1 MRQVFENWLEK
12 YFGSEETILLSV
24 LLLSSVIVVVL
35 LGTMLGPLFAAL
47 IIAFVLQGLVNRLQS
62 FGLSKTFSVSLAYAI
77 FMILMLS
84 VAIGAAPI
92 IGKQMSVLLSELP
105 LIVSQLQDLLKQF
118 PERYSEYLTAEQVN
132 IIWLRLSN
140 ELGGFIEQLLSFS
153 INSFPSVI
161 ALLIYLFLVPLL
173 VFFMLK
179 DQNFLI
185 DFVLGLLPTNRP
197 IMTAIW
203 AEMDIQVSNYIRGK
217 AIEII
222 VVGMASLVAFVWL
235 DLKYAALLALFV
247 GLSVLV
253 PYIGAAIV
261 TIPVLLVG
269 YTQWGLGV
277 NFLWL
282 FIAYGAIQF
291 LDGNLL
297 VPILFSEVNNLHPV
311 AIITAVLF
319 FGGIG
324 GFWGVFFAIPLA
336 SLVKAIYNA
345 WPRPSSDDSLK
356 T

>member
-12 YFGSEETILLSV
+12 YFGSEETILLSI
-24 LLLSSVIVVVL
+24 LLLSSIIIVVL
-35 LGTMLGPLFAAL
+35 LGRVLGPLFAAL
-47 IIAFVLQGLVNRLQS
+47 IIAFILQGLVNKLQS
-62 FGLSKTFSVSLAYAI
+62 LGLSKTFSVSLAYAV
-77 FMILMLS
+77 FMLLMFS
-84 VAIGAAPI
+84 VAIGAVPI
-92 IGKQMSVLLSELP
+92 IGEQMSVLLSELP

-153 INSFPSVI
+153 INSFPSLI
-161 ALLIYLFLVPLL
+161 GLLIYLFVVPLL

-179 DQNFLI
+179 DQSFLI
-185 DFVLGLLPTNRP
+185 DFVLGLLPKNRP
-197 IMTAIW
+197 MMTAIW

-222 VVGMASLVAFVWL
+222 VVGMASLVTFIWL

-253 PYIGAAIV
+253 PYIGAAVV

-269 YTQWGLGV
+269 YTQWGLGAD
-277 NFLWL
+277 FLWL
-282 FIAYGAIQF
+282 LVTYGVIQF

-311 AIITAVLF
+311 SIITAVLL
-319 FGGIG
+319 FGGIW

-336 SLVKAIYNA
+336 TLVKAIYNV
-345 WPRPSSDDSLK
+345 WPNLSLDESY
-356 T
+356 